1 MEKLLTRKEA
11 TEFLGLSEH
20 TLRNLAWKKNKDL
33 PFIKVK
39 CNEAKYRLSDLE
51 AFKEKLTISEKLLT
65 RKEAA
70 EFLGVA
76 EGTLVYIALPYIKV
90 NGVAMYRL
98 SDLEAYKE
106 KHKP

>member
-20 TLRNLAWKKNKDL
+20 TLRDLASKKKN
-33 PFIKVK
+33 
-39 CNEAKYRLSDLE
+39 
-51 AFKEKLTISEKLLT
+51 
-65 RKEAA
+65 
-70 EFLGVA
+70 
-76 EGTLVYIALPYIKV
+76 ALPYIKV
-90 NGVAMYRL
+90 KYGIVMYRL